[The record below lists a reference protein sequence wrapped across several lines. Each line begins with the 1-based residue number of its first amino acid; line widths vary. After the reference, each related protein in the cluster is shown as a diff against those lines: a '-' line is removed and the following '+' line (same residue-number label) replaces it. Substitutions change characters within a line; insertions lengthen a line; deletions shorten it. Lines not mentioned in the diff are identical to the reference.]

1 MSTWTLVPPLKAAFV
16 QLDAEFPNRDRT
28 TDGAK
33 GDDEHAARVS
43 SHNPDETGNPEFS
56 DKDGINEVRA
66 IDIDKDL
73 RHATVTAE
81 QVVQLWVKQCRAG
94 LMPWIRYMIFNGRI
108 WHVRDGYTTRVYT
121 GSNKHTDHIHI
132 TSAFNQ
138 ASDNLT
144 TADYFL
150 RYLRPSVPKPPTKP
164 QILEVDGILGPKTIS
179 RWQQV
184 MGTPVDGKIDSKDS
198 ALVRAVQKKLR
209 IVDYRLQ
216 IDGEGIRQDGHR
228 TRTIEALQRYLKCPV
243 DGFLSVPTSRTIVAL
258 QRRLNENRF

>member
-1 MSTWTLVPPLKAAFV
+1 MDWTLVPPLKAAFL
-16 QLDAEFPNRDRT
+16 QLNQEFPNRDKS
-28 TDGAK
+28 TDGSVGNLA
-33 GDDEHAARVS
+33 HQIVTS
-43 SHNPDETGNPEFS
+43 SHNPDETGKPEFS
-56 DKDGINEVRA
+56 DKDGVNEVRA

-73 RHATVTAE
+73 RHPTITME

-94 LMPWIRYMIFNGRI
+94 LMPWVRYMIYKRRI
-108 WHVRDGYTTRVYT
+108 WHVRDGYTTREYT
-121 GSNKHTDHIHI
+121 GSNPHDDHVHI
-132 TSAFNQ
+132 TSAFDQ
-138 ASDNLT
+138 KSDNLSN
-144 TADYFL
+144 ADYFL
-150 RYLRPSVPKPPTKP
+150 RYLTRPSAPKPPTKP
-164 QILEVDGILGPKTIS
+164 QILEVDGELGPKTIS

-184 MGTPVDGKIDSKDS
+184 MGTPVDGKIDPEDS

-243 DGFLSVPTSRTIVAL
+243 DGFLSVPKSRTIVAL